1 MGKKEEKERPD
12 IMDAAVRYISVC
24 MRSEGEVIKHLKKK
38 GYSEEEIFPAVQQMK
53 DLNYLDDEEFCR
65 VAMEKSMKKGHGINR
80 IRSEMQ
86 QKWGIAAD
94 IIDRVAEDIC
104 ISETERQRAM
114 KMAEKVLSG
123 KEPDEKMKA
132 RIGRRL
138 SYYGYS
144 TDTVY
149 WVLNNLNMLRQEDT
163 YE

>member
-1 MGKKEEKERPD
+1 
-12 IMDAAVRYISVC
+12 
-24 MRSEGEVIKHLKKK
+24 
-38 GYSEEEIFPAVQQMK
+38 
-53 DLNYLDDEEFCR
+53 
-65 VAMEKSMKKGHGINR
+65 
-80 IRSEMQ
+80 
-86 QKWGIAAD
+86 
-94 IIDRVAEDIC
+94 
-104 ISETERQRAM
+104 M
-114 KMAEKVLSG
+114 KMAEKVLLG